1 MFRPSFLFSLFLS
14 VACFG
19 AVPGMAETRRVGFMI
34 SNHHG
39 GGALPELRYA
49 QRDAERLTDVLV
61 HSSMFERNDIV
72 FLVDADA
79 DDLRFSLDRLNET
92 IKTYQA
98 AGEQILLLLYYSG
111 HSANGVMRMGDTQFP
126 MAELK
131 ERINESAADIKLVFV
146 DSCGAG
152 AMTRE
157 KGGQLAPPFLISID
171 DTLEASGQVI
181 ITSSSATEAS
191 QESDEIQGS
200 FFTHYLTSGLRG
212 AADENQDRRVTL
224 DEVYTY
230 AYAKTVASTANT
242 RSGVQHP
249 TYSFDLS
256 GSGDIVLA
264 RFGPEDIVMTFPKEL
279 SGSYFIVDERRELF
293 VAEVEKE
300 EGALSQIALPPG
312 RYVIKK
318 RLDTHLLMKRLGHRE
333 KGQIVIDEADM
344 EIVSFEDD
352 YAKGT
357 PILTEEI
364 DGGLGYSFSLGMGA
378 QYVFDDPSAGALFPP
393 LAFVSFEGRLTNVFS
408 EHLVL
413 AMDLGFGT
421 RQHTIDLQDELGA
434 SYLVQ
439 YSQLQ
444 MGSTGMF
451 AFTMGPLLLAAGPR
465 VALLYVRADYLDL
478 NAPVSNQYFLTAT
491 PGMVALVGASFWGF
505 FHVEAQARAN
515 YLLYNLEN
523 RNLGYVE
530 GLVSAWVDF

>member
-1 MFRPSFLFSLFLS
+1 MFRSYFQYAVVLC
-14 VACFG
+14 VVCCG
-19 AVPGMAETRRVGFMI
+19 ALPGKAETRRVGFMI

-39 GGALPELRYA
+39 GGSLPELRYA
-49 QRDAERLTDVLV
+49 KRDAERLTDVLIQ
-61 HSSMFERNDIV
+61 SSAFDRNDIV
-72 FLVDADA
+72 SMVDAEA
-79 DDLRFSLDRLNET
+79 DDVRFSLDRLDET
-92 IKTYQA
+92 IKTHQA
-98 AGEQILLLLYYSG
+98 AGEQVLLLLYYSG
-111 HSANGVMRMGDTQFP
+111 HSANGVLRMGETQFS
-126 MAELK
+126 MTELK
-131 ERINESAADIKLVFV
+131 DRIDNSAADIKLVFV

-157 KGGQLAPPFLISID
+157 KGGQLAPPFLISVD

-200 FFTHYLTSGLRG
+200 FFTHYLTTGLRG

-230 AYAKTVASTANT
+230 AYARTVASTANT

-249 TYSFDLS
+249 TYAFDLS

-264 RFGPEDIVMTFPKEL
+264 RFGTDDVVMTFPKEL
-279 SGSYFIVDERRELF
+279 SGSFFVIDERRELF
-293 VAEVEKE
+293 VAEIEKKA
-300 EGALSQIALPPG
+300 GAISQLALPPG

-318 RLDTHLLMKRLGHRE
+318 RLDTHLLMQRLGHRD
-333 KGQIVIDEADM
+333 KGQIVINEAEM

-357 PILTEEI
+357 PILTADI
-364 DGGLGYSFSLGMGA
+364 DDGIGYSFSFGMGA

-393 LAFVSFEGRLTNVFS
+393 LAFVSFEGRVTNVFS
-408 EHLVL
+408 EHLIL

-439 YSQLQ
+439 YTQLQ
-444 MGSTGMF
+444 LGSAGMF
-451 AFTMGPLLLAAGPR
+451 GFTLGPVLLSAGPR
-465 VALLYVRADYLDL
+465 VALLYVRADYLDS
-478 NAPVSNQYFLTAT
+478 NAPVTNQYFLTAT
-491 PGMVALVGASFWGF
+491 PGMVALVGVSFWSF

-515 YLLYNLEN
+515 YLLYSLEN